1 MERCSLLSYRWSF
14 YYLTPPFFTLAS
26 KYSKGMS
33 QFSPRIYDMDSVIRT
48 INISKIF
55 TLKESNKTMFSTLR
69 KRLSNGAFN
78 SKTFFALNDINIEVS
93 KGEKIGI
100 VGNNGSGKTT
110 LLKTIAGLYKP
121 DKGELYVNGD
131 MILLSGLGVGM
142 LDELSVRENIFLY
155 GAIYG
160 MDRQTTKEKFGEILA
175 WAEVQDFVEAKLK
188 TLSSGMR
195 SRLAFSALR
204 HVETDIF
211 LLDEAFSGGDKNFK
225 KKYEEVFENH
235 KNSEKTFLIA
245 THDLN
250 FARMFCTKT
259 LWIHKGKQMA
269 FGETEEVLQQYIES
283 KPA

>member
-1 MERCSLLSYRWSF
+1 
-14 YYLTPPFFTLAS
+14 
-26 KYSKGMS
+26 MS
-33 QFSPRIYDMDSVIRT
+33 QFSQRTYDMESLIKI

-55 TLKESNKTMFSTLR
+55 TVKESNRTIFGALR
-69 KRLSNGAFN
+69 KRLSNGCFH
-78 SKTFFALNDINIEVS
+78 SKTFFALDNINIEVS

-121 DKGELYVNGD
+121 NQGELHVNGD

-142 LDELSVRENIFLY
+142 IDELSVRENIFLY
-155 GAIYG
+155 AALYG
-160 MDRQTTKEKFGEILA
+160 MNRHRTREKLGEIVE
-175 WAEVQDFVEAKLK
+175 WAEIQDFAEAKLK
-188 TLSSGMR
+188 TLSSGMK

-204 HVETDIF
+204 HFETDIF

-225 KKYEEVFENH
+225 RKYEEVFENH

-245 THDLN
+245 THDFN

-259 LWIHKGKQMA
+259 LWLRKGKQMA
-269 FGETEEVLQQYIES
+269 FGETEEVLRQYTES
-283 KPA
+283 KSA

>member
-1 MERCSLLSYRWSF
+1 
-14 YYLTPPFFTLAS
+14 
-26 KYSKGMS
+26 MS
-33 QFSPRIYDMDSVIRT
+33 RYSPRTYDMDSIIRT
-48 INISKIF
+48 INISKTF
-55 TLKESNKTMFSTLR
+55 TLKESKKTMLSALR
-69 KRLSNGAFN
+69 KRLTNGSFK
-78 SKTFFALNDINIEVS
+78 SKTLFALDDINIEVS
-93 KGEKIGI
+93 KGEKIGL

-121 DKGELYVNGD
+121 NMGELRVSGGI
-131 MILLSGLGVGM
+131 ILLSGLGVGM

-155 GAIYG
+155 AAIYG
-160 MDRQTTKEKFGEILA
+160 MDRQRTKEKFGEIVE
-175 WAEVQDFVEAKLK
+175 WAELQDFVEAKLM

-195 SRLAFSALR
+195 SRLAFSTLR
-204 HVETDIF
+204 HFETDIF

-245 THDLN
+245 THDLD

-283 KPA
+283 KSG